1 VTGTDTGVGK
11 TLVAA
16 AVAAALVRRGVRV
29 GVLKP
34 IETGVRS
41 GNQPADAALL
51 NAAAGGTQDLA
62 IVCPF
67 SFIEPLA
74 PLVAAERAGRP
85 IELVALDAAFARAT
99 SGCGATI
106 VEGAGG
112 LLVPIADGVTYATLF
127 RRWQLELLV
136 VAANRLGVLNH
147 TVLTVQAAEAAGLR
161 VRAVVLNSV
170 TAGAPDLATSTN
182 AAVLR
187 RLLPNCPVVAFP
199 YLADPHHIP
208 ALADA
213 AESCG
218 LLAELPLPVS

>member
-1 VTGTDTGVGK
+1 MTGTDTGVGK

-51 NAAAGGTQDLA
+51 NAAAGGTQDLVGA
-62 IVCPF
+62 
-67 SFIEPLA
+67 E

-218 LLAELPLPVS
+218 LLADLPLPVS